1 MGRHRNDL
9 LLALAVLALAAAVWL
24 FTRPRDSGAW
34 AVVTVDGVETG
45 RYALDEDRTVTIGA
59 ADYNVL
65 EISGGRAAIV
75 EANCADH
82 TCVRTGWISREGE
95 TIVCLPHHLLVRIE
109 GAGGG
114 WDAVAR

>member
-24 FTRPRDSGAW
+24 FTHPGDSGAW
-34 AVVTVDGVETG
+34 AVVTVDGAELG

-65 EISGGRAAIV
+65 EISGGRAAVV

-82 TCVRTGWISREGE
+82 TCVRAGWISREGE
-95 TIVCLPHHLLVRIE
+95 TIVCLPHRLVVRIQ
-109 GAGGG
+109 GASSGL
-114 WDAVAR
+114 DIVAG